1 MRGKLATYG
10 RGSVVIALGVTPNAT
25 AVVRRRN
32 QHRGV
37 APTGSKHVHPAKQ
50 ALRRA
55 GFSSTVAASFPL
67 STPTPPPSPTKPLS
81 LGVIFLTLY
90 IDLIGFSI
98 IFPLGP
104 DLISHYLQTD
114 GQSGVLGWLLAQSH
128 AIAAS
133 FGRDNAFAAVL
144 FGGVLSSFFSI
155 LQFIFAPFWGA
166 ISDKRGRRGVL
177 LFTVAGTALGYLV
190 WVVSGSFWMFL
201 LSRIVTGAFS
211 GNLSVAT
218 AAVADVTSRAER
230 SKAMGIVGAAFGLGL
245 VTGPT
250 IGALTSHVNLL
261 THHPSL
267 ARYGINPFSVPA
279 LIALAMCLVNLGWI
293 HRRFRETLS
302 PAARLEAREPRIR
315 NPLAAILGLANPA
328 VRRANLVA
336 FIYSIAFVA
345 MEVSLTFLAAERFGY
360 TARQNGF
367 LLGFLGLCSI
377 ITQGFIVRKLLAKV
391 DEVRVLTGGL
401 VFSTIG
407 LLLIG
412 FAPQPWMLYLGLAA
426 LAAGSGLVNP
436 ATTGL
441 ISLYS
446 GEQEQGRVLGIFR
459 SLGSLSRAIT
469 PLLAGAAFWLF
480 GSLSVF
486 VGGAVLAI
494 GAGLLSLTLPKAVK

>member
-1 MRGKLATYG
+1 MG
-10 RGSVVIALGVTPNAT
+10 RLSLESSRIPNSRFSLEIRLCVGRAFLQVPAFVTT
-25 AVVRRRN
+25 D
-32 QHRGV
+32 
-37 APTGSKHVHPAKQ
+37 THPP
-50 ALRRA
+50 
-55 GFSSTVAASFPL
+55 FSSTAPA
-67 STPTPPPSPTKPLS
+67 KPLS

-104 DLISHYLQTD
+104 DLIAHYLQTD
-114 GQSGVLGWLLAQSH
+114 GQSGVLGWLLDQSNAVAH
-128 AIAAS
+128 V

-177 LFTVAGTALGYLV
+177 LLTVAGTALGYLV
-190 WVVSGSFWMFL
+190 WVLSGSFWLFL

-230 SKAMGIVGAAFGLGL
+230 AKAMGIVGAAFGLGL

-250 IGALTSHVNLL
+250 LGALTAHFNLL
-261 THHPSL
+261 TDHPSL
-267 ARYGINPFSVPA
+267 ARFGFNPFSVPA
-279 LIALAMCLVNLGWI
+279 LIAFAMCLINLVWI
-293 HRRFRETLS
+293 QRRFKETLS
-302 PAARLEAREPRIR
+302 LAARVEARDPRIR
-315 NPLAAILGLANPA
+315 NPLSAIFGLSNVA

-336 FIYSIAFVA
+336 FIYSLAFVA
-345 MEVSLTFLAAERFGY
+345 METSLTFLAAERFGY

-377 ITQGFIVRKLLAKV
+377 VTQGFIVRRLLSRI
-391 DEVRVLTGGL
+391 DEVRVLNSGL
-401 VFSTIG
+401 IFSAVG
-407 LLLIG
+407 LLVIG
-412 FAPQPWMLYLGLAA
+412 FAAQPWMLYAGLAC
-426 LAAGSGLVNP
+426 LATGSGLVNP

-446 GEQEQGRVLGIFR
+446 GVEEQGRVLGIFR
-459 SLGSLSRAIT
+459 SLGSLARAIT
-469 PLLAGAAFWLF
+469 PILAGAAFWLF
-480 GSLSVF
+480 GSRSVY
-486 VGGAVLAI
+486 VAGAVLAA
-494 GAGLLSLTLPKAVK
+494 GAYGLSITLPQPHK